1 VQHLRG
7 EKEEVSTEWMD
18 RAECRRHDPEQW
30 FPVGEGESRAK
41 SAAYALHVCRNLC
54 PVRVQCSKHTR
65 TIRRPI
71 GIWAGV
77 DLGDSAS
84 HAVSRDALAE
94 LDAITDG
101 VSA

>member
-1 VQHLRG
+1 MAD
-7 EKEEVSTEWMD
+7 EWMD

-30 FPVGEGESRAK
+30 FPAGEGEARAK
-41 SAAYALHVCRNLC
+41 SAAYALYVCREIC
-54 PVRVQCSKHTR
+54 EVRAQCLARVKAMK
-65 TIRRPI
+65 RPPT

-84 HAVSRDALAE
+84 HAASRDALDE